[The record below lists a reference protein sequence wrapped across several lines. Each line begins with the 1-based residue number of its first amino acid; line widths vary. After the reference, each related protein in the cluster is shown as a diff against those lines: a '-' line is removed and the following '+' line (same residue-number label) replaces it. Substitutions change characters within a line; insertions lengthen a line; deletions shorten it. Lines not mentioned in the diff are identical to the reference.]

1 MSDTQQTRD
10 PCYLHLERFSLLYS
24 HYAILDTSDYY
35 ADQLFIKH
43 QVTVRFGME
52 YAHPDAPYLIVFCR
66 VRKKDEQRFLTAL
79 EELPNKMVLCGHPD
93 YPTFC
98 KAFID
103 QMERGKA
110 LLRSGKDDHESENRS
125 AVHADE
131 KATEGSEP
139 KKARFV
145 GRRQSGDPN
154 RTGQEGV

>member
-1 MSDTQQTRD
+1 MSDTQRTRD

-43 QVTVRFGME
+43 QVPVLFGKE
-52 YAHPDAPYLIVFCR
+52 YAHPDAPYQIIFCC

-79 EELPNKMVLCGHPD
+79 EELPNKMALCGHPD